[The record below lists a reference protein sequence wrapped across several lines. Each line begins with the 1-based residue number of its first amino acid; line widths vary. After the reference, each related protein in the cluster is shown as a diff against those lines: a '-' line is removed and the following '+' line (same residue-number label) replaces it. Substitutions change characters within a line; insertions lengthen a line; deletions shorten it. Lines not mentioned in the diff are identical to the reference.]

1 MAGLEDSYYGLMDT
15 NAAGLP
21 MNELANI
28 RTKYNGTVNPNTY
41 KSTAYSG
48 GAINPTT
55 AAVEAGNGSTAYVN
69 PLLEVNNTTGL
80 FGLTN
85 GYWNNMGQAAGL
97 AGSVYNMYD
106 SMFGNKADL
115 YKEEIGN
122 LKDRRAYNAQTIANQ
137 KKFKENI
144 GSGFSGAFSNGL
156 AASRV
161 G

>member
-1 MAGLEDSYYGLMDT
+1 MATGDSNLLDYNTWRDVYGSTGTLDDYK
-15 NAAGLP
+15 
-21 MNELANI
+21 
-28 RTKYNGTVNPNTY
+28 KYNPTAIIPN
-41 KSTAYSG
+41 STS
-48 GAINPTT
+48 
-55 AAVEAGNGSTAYVN
+55 N
-69 PLLEVNNTTGL
+69 PLTEVNNATGL

-85 GYWNNMGQAAGL
+85 GYWKNMGQAAGL
-97 AGSVYNMYD
+97 ASTSYGLYD

-115 YKEEIGN
+115 YKQQIGN
-122 LKDRRAYNAQTIANQ
+122 LKDQRAYNAQIIANQ